1 MKYDVIILELVGLQ
15 KPTRKEFRKGD
26 VIMSHKYEH
35 LRDIDAKIKLL
46 EKTAQELV
54 ALCEEQE
61 IPAVERNAKRILAST
76 KMLKLDISD
85 ILDFQI

>member
-1 MKYDVIILELVGLQ
+1 
-15 KPTRKEFRKGD
+15 
-26 VIMSHKYEH
+26 MSQKYEY
-35 LRDIDAKIKLL
+35 LKNMDEKIKLL
-46 EKTAQELV
+46 EKTAQELIT
-54 ALCEEQE
+54 LSKEKE

>member
-1 MKYDVIILELVGLQ
+1 MPQ
-15 KPTRKEFRKGD
+15 
-26 VIMSHKYEH
+26 KYEH
-35 LRDIDAKIKLL
+35 LRNIDEKIKLI

-54 ALCEEQE
+54 ALSKEKE
-61 IPAVERNAKRILAST
+61 IPAIERNAKRILAST

>member
-1 MKYDVIILELVGLQ
+1 
-15 KPTRKEFRKGD
+15 
-26 VIMSHKYEH
+26 MSQKYEY
-35 LRDIDAKIKLL
+35 LRNLDEKIKLI
-46 EKTAQELV
+46 EKTAQELI
-54 ALCEEQE
+54 ALSEEKE

>member
-1 MKYDVIILELVGLQ
+1 MPQ
-15 KPTRKEFRKGD
+15 
-26 VIMSHKYEH
+26 KYEH
-35 LRDIDAKIKLL
+35 LRNIDEKIKLI

-54 ALCEEQE
+54 ALSEQEE
-61 IPAVERNAKRILAST
+61 IPAIERNAKRILAST